1 MNDERE
7 TPTRAIPDPS
17 GIHLDGLDGK
27 VALVTGAGQNIGQ
40 AIACRLAE
48 AGARVIVNGLTASK
62 LKNTVLKINELG
74 GTAHAIS
81 ADISDPQAVKA
92 MVSEAADVFGAI
104 DISVSNVGRRLHKPF
119 EEISVEDWDDSIRI
133 NLSAAFYIAREVV
146 PPMKKNG
153 WGRIIHVSGYDG
165 FTGHLVNRAY
175 NIAAKSGLHGF
186 SKALGKELG
195 PHGITANT
203 LVPGAIDTD
212 RDWSQYPGAIIEDV
226 RQSIPVRRWGSVD
239 DLAYSAVFLCTKGS
253 FVNGQALHLNGG
265 EFMF

>member
-1 MNDERE
+1 MTEENQID
-7 TPTRAIPDPS
+7 TSAIRDS
-17 GIHLDGLDGK
+17 TDIHPKRLDGK

-48 AGARVIVNGLTASK
+48 VGAKVVVNGLNPSK
-62 LKNTVLKINELG
+62 LENTVLKIEQSG

-81 ADISDPQAVKA
+81 ADVSDAHAVRA
-92 MVSEAADVFGAI
+92 MIVEASDIFGGI

-119 EEISVEDWDDSIRI
+119 EDISVEDWDESIRI

-146 PPMKKNG
+146 PQMKEKN

-195 PHGITANT
+195 PYGVTANT
-203 LVPGAIDTD
+203 LVPGAIDTE
-212 RDWSQYPGAIIEDV
+212 RDWSQYPGTVIEKV

-239 DLAYSAVFLCTKGS
+239 DLAYSAVYLCTTGS
-253 FVNGQALHLNGG
+253 FMNGQALHLNGG

>member
-1 MNDERE
+1 MTQKND
-7 TPTRAIPDPS
+7 TSSRAIPDPD
-17 GIHLDGLDGK
+17 GIHQKRLDGK

-40 AIACRLAE
+40 AIALRLAE
-48 AGARVIVNGLTASK
+48 IGARVIVNGLTREK
-62 LKNTVLKINELG
+62 LDGTVRMIEEAG
-74 GTAHAIS
+74 GAAHAI
-81 ADISDPQAVKA
+81 ATDISDPQAVTEMIA
-92 MVSEAADVFGAI
+92 EAKGTFGGI
-104 DISVSNVGRRLHKPF
+104 DISVSNVGRRLHMPF
-119 EEISVEDWDDSIRI
+119 DEITVRDWDESIRI

-146 PPMKKNG
+146 PGMKEKN

-195 PHGITANT
+195 PYGITANT
-203 LVPGAIDTD
+203 LVPGAINTE
-212 RDWSQYPGAIIEDV
+212 RDWSQYPGTVVEDV
-226 RQSIPVRRWGSVD
+226 RQAIPVRRWGSVD
-239 DLAYSAVFLCTKGS
+239 DLAYGAVYLCTTGS